1 MAAFS
6 EYFSSANTVEVRT
19 APDSHR
25 IPFNFIF
32 KTNIK
37 PMYIR
42 FVLLYLAVQYLSI
55 FVNVIKG
62 NSIAFYCGAS
72 TRQRCVFICLLL
84 GICVYLIHS
93 LIRKMIIKKLLINI
107 IRCLTCVTL
116 IHSKTC
122 RGRNEGIKI
131 KNTIKVHIITLPS
144 LTGIFQ

>member
-37 PMYIR
+37 TYVYQIC
-42 FVLLYLAVQYLSI
+42 FIISCSAV
-55 FVNVIKG
+55 FVNICKR
-62 NSIAFYCGAS
+62 NKRQLDFYFGAP

-116 IHSKTC
+116 IHSKSC
-122 RGRNEGIKI
+122 RGRNKGIKI